1 MESKTY
7 FFQPEKKALKQGFF
21 LQDENEK
28 TVYEAKMLKQPLFGP
43 MVFDFINHISNRTTQ
58 HQVGKTVTSETSG
71 ALGFISTKSYFK
83 YDGKKIWDYLHEQG
97 IRINSSIATNK
108 LGMVYSVTLRGEDMA
123 TIASAAPNNSKAIVT
138 GGSCYNVTTSEENLD
153 LAFLTAFAFV
163 RTGQAFYS

>member
-83 YDGKKIWDYLHEQG
+83 YDGKKIWVYLHEQG
-97 IRINSSIATNK
+97 VRMDSSLAANK
-108 LGMVYSVTLRGEDMA
+108 LGMVYDVTLKGQPVAR
-123 TIASAAPNNSKAIVT
+123 IASAAPK
-138 GGSCYNVTTSEENLD
+138 GGLKFVTTSFCYDVTTTEEYLD
-153 LAFLTAFAFV
+153 LAFLVAFAV
-163 RTGQAFYS
+163 ARTDQTFYS